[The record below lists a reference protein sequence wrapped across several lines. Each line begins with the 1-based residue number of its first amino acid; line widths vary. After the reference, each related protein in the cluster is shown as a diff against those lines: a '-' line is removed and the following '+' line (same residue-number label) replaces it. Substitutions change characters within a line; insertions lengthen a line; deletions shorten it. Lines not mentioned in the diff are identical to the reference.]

1 MACGKI
7 TEEMK
12 MEDKLKVKVEELKP
26 LSAKKIE
33 MEWRVR
39 FLKAEIEAKAESLEE
54 RVVAALVEKGE
65 LEVEVLVKK
74 RECDFVKEEEIS
86 ITTPAGPAASPAV
99 SLVTSVTMPTTPT
112 WAKVLRHKHLHHH
125 IGIT

>member
-74 RECDFVKEEEIS
+74 RECDFVKEEIS
-86 ITTPAGPAASPAV
+86 ITTPAGPAV

-112 WAKVLRHKHLHHH
+112 WAKVLRHRHLHHH
-125 IGIT
+125 IVIT